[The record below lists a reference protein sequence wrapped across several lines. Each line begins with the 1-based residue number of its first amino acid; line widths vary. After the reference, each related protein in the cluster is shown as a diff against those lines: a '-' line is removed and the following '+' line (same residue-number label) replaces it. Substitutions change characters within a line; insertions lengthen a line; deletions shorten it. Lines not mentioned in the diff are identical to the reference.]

1 MYTPKIDNVMDVY
14 LWHYRLSHLDKNR
27 INRLAWEKN
36 LDINDC
42 ESLIACESCLLGKM
56 TKSPFN
62 EKGEG
67 ADKVLGLI
75 YSDVCGPVNLSTRGR
90 Y

>member
-1 MYTPKIDNVMDVY
+1 MYTPKLDNVMKVY
-14 LWHYRLSHLDKNR
+14 LWLSYLDKNR
-27 INRLAWEKN
+27 INGLAWEEN

-42 ESLIACESCLLGKM
+42 ESLIACESCLLEKI

-62 EKGEG
+62 GKGEG
-67 ADKVLGLI
+67 ADKVLSLI
-75 YSDVCGPVNLSTRGR
+75 YSDVCGSVNLSARGR

>member
-1 MYTPKIDNVMDVY
+1 MYTPKLDNIMDVY
-14 LWHYRLSHLDKNR
+14 LWYYRLSHLNKNR
-27 INRLAWEKN
+27 INGLAWEEN

-42 ESLIACESCLLGKM
+42 ESLIACESCLLGKII
-56 TKSPFN
+56 KSPFN

-67 ADKVLGLI
+67 ADKVLSLI
-75 YSDVCGPVNLSTRGR
+75 HSDVCRPVNLSAKGR